1 MSARLLPFFMLP
13 AELDEF
19 VEGTLPALELRLI
32 GSAEPPRPGDAVFIG
47 PRGAAQP
54 ATMRGVQPAKEGWIT
69 AKLPRLE
76 GDTLYLA
83 DVGGQSEWSDLTT
96 HLTTKNPT
104 VVRLFEKVARQLRKK
119 LAFAVTATNVVTG
132 ASDDHPIGYSEGA
145 RRWLERGQ
153 WRQQG
158 VQNIRFSAKGAAIR
172 RASVRKDGAPRC
184 VCRLPSELR

>member
-1 MSARLLPFFMLP
+1 MSSRLLPFFMLP

-19 VEGTLPALELRLI
+19 VEGTLPALELTLI

-96 HLTTKNPT
+96 HLTTKTPT
-104 VVRLFEKVARQLRKK
+104 VVRL
-119 LAFAVTATNVVTG
+119 
-132 ASDDHPIGYSEGA
+132 EGA